1 MSRIKI
7 PALVLLSAAL
17 ALGSTPERRPEPPA
31 APGTIDVLLPGDFP
45 DPSILRAGDFYYMTH
60 SSHDFVP
67 GLLVWRSKDLLTW
80 ERVGYALTKA
90 IGDVWA
96 PDLVKYGDRYYIY
109 FPAHNTNW
117 VVWAPSPEGPWSEPV
132 DLKIGGIDPGHVA
145 APDGKRYIYQDS
157 GYVVLLSPDGLS
169 VAGER
174 RKVYEG
180 WRYPDDWAVE
190 CFCLESPKLLFAGGF
205 YYLTSA
211 EGGTAGPGTSHMAVV
226 ARSKSVLGPWE
237 NDPANP
243 LVHTWCKTDR
253 FLSKGHGT
261 VFQDERGQWYVV
273 YHAYENGRLP
283 AGRQTLLEPLNRTKD
298 GWFRTVRDPKVEG
311 EIRVHRNIVVEP
323 DDFSG
328 ERLKLQWQFS
338 GVEDPAEVTIEN
350 GGLVLPC
357 LAESRRVM
365 HTVPGDPDFEAT
377 VRLDP
382 DKGVEAGL
390 VLYYDDKSLAGI
402 GFKDGYI
409 FSLSRGELSP
419 ASMIEAKEA
428 RFLKVRQFA
437 YDLSLFYSDDGRDWK
452 AFPDS
457 QEVSGYQQNMLG
469 NFRSLR
475 IGIYGQGDGRLRIDD
490 FTYRALPPTCK

>member
-7 PALVLLSAAL
+7 LALVLLSAVL
-17 ALGSTPERRPEPPA
+17 APGATPDLRPGPPA
-31 APGTIDVLLPGDFP
+31 APGTIDVLLPGDYP

-109 FPAHNTNW
+109 FPARNTNW

-145 APDGKRYIYQDS
+145 GPDGKRYIYQDS
-157 GYVVLLSPDGLS
+157 GYVVPLSPDGLS

-190 CFCLESPKLLFAGGF
+190 CYCLESPKLLSTGGF

-211 EGGTAGPGTSHMAVV
+211 EGGTAGPGPSHMAVV
-226 ARSKSVLGPWE
+226 ARSKNVLGPWE

-261 VFQDERGQWYVV
+261 IFQDERGQWYVV

-298 GWFRTVRDPKVEG
+298 GWFRSVRDPKVED

-357 LAESRRVM
+357 VSESRRVM

-377 VRLDP
+377 VGLDP
-382 DKGVEAGL
+382 DKGVEGGL
-390 VLYYDDKSLAGI
+390 VLYYDDKFLAGI

-409 FSLSRGELSP
+409 FSLSKGELSS

-437 YDLSLFYSDDGRDWK
+437 YDLSLYYSDNGLDWK
-452 AFPDS
+452 AFPES
-457 QEVSGYQQNMLG
+457 QEISGYQHNLLG
-469 NFRSLR
+469 GFRSLR
-475 IGIYGQGDGRLRIDD
+475 IGIYGQGNGRLRVDD